1 MQTDTVKMAVKKL
14 TDTLERTRIICDV
27 NSQNINAKS
36 AQYKWLD

>member
-14 TDTLERTRIICDV
+14 TDTLEKTASFPMS

-36 AQYKWLD
+36 AQYKWSD